1 MNPLCVNSFL
11 KQKTINRTQ
20 TLWVIG
26 TYYKMKKGISMN
38 RTNNIKVRVSKVER
52 QHIDEL
58 AAETEMTI
66 SDLIRH
72 RLLKIRLRNTNHEKE
87 LLRQV
92 ARIGSN
98 INQIARWANIH
109 KNRTP
114 SLETVLLLNRIY
126 EEVKALK
133 KGKE

>member
-1 MNPLCVNSFL
+1 
-11 KQKTINRTQ
+11 
-20 TLWVIG
+20 
-26 TYYKMKKGISMN
+26 MN
-38 RTNNIKVRVSKVER
+38 RDYNIKVRVSKIER
-52 QHIDEL
+52 QHINEL
-58 AAETEMTI
+58 SAETGMTI

-72 RLLKIRLRNTNHEKE
+72 RLLKIRLRNSNHEKE
-87 LLRQV
+87 LIRQV

-98 INQIARWANIH
+98 LNQLARWANIH

-114 SLETVLLLNRIY
+114 SLETVLWLNRIY